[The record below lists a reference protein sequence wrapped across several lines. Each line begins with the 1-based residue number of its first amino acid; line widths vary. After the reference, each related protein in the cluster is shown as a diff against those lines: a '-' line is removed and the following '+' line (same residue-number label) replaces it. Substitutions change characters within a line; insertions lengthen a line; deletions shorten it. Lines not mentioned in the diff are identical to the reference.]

1 MLIWI
6 TKGLSWECL
15 DVISC
20 FDEFVIYHIP
30 RHVDNGANIL
40 THQTSGY
47 MIRKDQFHIKRPMF
61 VDTKV
66 HSLDKPVQPVFE
78 TGLTGFHD
86 RSDRLWNRFNQ
97 FFLWKTLSRLWWP
110 KIIMQPRFSAWRKSF
125 IDYLQS
131 SSCIKVWHFTFNYIL
146 MMSYAIK
153 MPKVLCWVT
162 LC

>member
-1 MLIWI
+1 MLTWI
-6 TKGLSWECL
+6 TKSILYECL

-61 VDTKV
+61 VDTRCTLWTNR
-66 HSLDKPVQPVFE
+66 SNRFLRPVWPDFM
-78 TGLTGFHD
+78 TGLTACGTGLIIFSVENTKSAMVAQNHNAAEV
-86 RSDRLWNRFNQ
+86 SD
-97 FFLWKTLSRLWWP
+97 
-110 KIIMQPRFSAWRKSF
+110 WRKSF

-131 SSCIKVWHFTFNYIL
+131 SCCIKVRHFTFSYIL

-153 MPKVLCWVT
+153 MPKVCSWQ
-162 LC
+162 